1 MDQPKTRQEK
11 GKGKGAKTKQ
21 EFNQRTI
28 RQKEALLNKGL
39 ERVAVAV
46 AAPAKRKWT
55 AANNT
60 QTFSSVC
67 VRNGY
72 IYHT

>member
-39 ERVAVAV
+39 ERVASASAV
-46 AAPAKRKWT
+46 KRK
-55 AANNT
+55 
-60 QTFSSVC
+60 
-67 VRNGY
+67 
-72 IYHT
+72 